1 MKMIWYKRN
10 GVFGLSFVWF
20 LFLLPVYLSAQNEFK
35 LLDSSSCALS
45 ITHDTVDHFFERVQ
59 PLEVSILLKQA
70 EWKDSTQESAA
81 LALTERMQQYALTP
95 DDTQRKILE
104 TSMKNAMDRSATF
117 LKKYPLPQIQL
128 GLIEGALY
136 GPSVFYTR
144 ENGIYI
150 PKDMVVSGNESTL
163 TQILIHEIFH
173 IQSRNYP
180 TLQQKIYAEIGFIK
194 LDRIPDMPAAFRSRI
209 LLNPDGTDW
218 NFAIPLRLQDEEE
231 LAYPMIVSNQ
241 PQFDPAVPAFF
252 AYLKF
257 QLFPLYA
264 SDKRYE
270 LDYTDDFIGLGQDW
284 YGPFFQKITNNTQYI
299 IHPDELAADNFVLLT
314 RRKAGEKLSL
324 SPEGYKLLDRIEKHY
339 K

>member
-1 MKMIWYKRN
+1 MIWYKRKEFL
-10 GVFGLSFVWF
+10 VLSFGWI
-20 LFLLPVYLSAQNEFK
+20 LLLLPAYFSAQNDFK
-35 LLDSSSCALS
+35 LLDSSSCAFA

-59 PLEVSILLKQA
+59 PLEVSILLKQT
-70 EWKDSTQESAA
+70 EWKDSSQESAA
-81 LALTERMQQYALTP
+81 LALTRQMQQHALTP
-95 DDTQRKILE
+95 DAAQRKILE
-104 TSMKNAMDRSATF
+104 EAMKVAMVRSEPF
-117 LKKYPLPQIQL
+117 LKKYPLPQIHL
-128 GLIEGALY
+128 GLIEGVLY

-150 PKDMVVSGNESTL
+150 PKDMVIKGNESTL

-194 LDRIPDMPAAFRSRI
+194 LDRTPDMPVAFRSRI

-241 PQFDPAVPAFF
+241 PKFDPSVPSFF

-264 SDKRYE
+264 TDNGYE
-270 LDYTDDFIGLGQDW
+270 LDYTEDFNGLGQDW
-284 YGPFFQKITNNTQYI
+284 YGPFYQKITQNTQYI

-324 SPEGYKLLDRIEKHY
+324 SPEGLKLLDRIEEHY